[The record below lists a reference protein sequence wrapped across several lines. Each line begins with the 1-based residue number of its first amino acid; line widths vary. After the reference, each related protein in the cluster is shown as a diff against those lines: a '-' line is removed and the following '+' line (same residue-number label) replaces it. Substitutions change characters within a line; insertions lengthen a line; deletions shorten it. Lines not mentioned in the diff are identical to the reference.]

1 MIKYEV
7 GQVLF
12 ILAGA
17 TKGVVPVRICEEIK
31 RKSLGGTTIDY
42 MVNFPDRDEPINL
55 KVAKNQVFV
64 SEDAVKAHMM
74 KNAEHAIVRLLKSAR
89 TVAKKKFDY
98 SPARPVTAKPLK
110 NPVPKAKA
118 QEPTLESILDDI
130 ADTDPLQLED
140 DPEIASVNHSATI
153 EADGI
158 ELQLEDG
165 THARIHLPPEFQDL
179 IGTGT

>member
-17 TKGVVPVRICEEIK
+17 SKGVVPVRICEEIK

-42 MVNFPDRDEPINL
+42 MVNFPDRDEPVNL

-64 SEDAVKAHMM
+64 SEDAVKAHML
-74 KNAEHAIVRLLKSAR
+74 KNAEQAIIRLLKSAR

-98 SPARPVTAKPLK
+98 SPARPVIVAPPKKPT
-110 NPVPKAKA
+110 PTV
-118 QEPTLESILDDI
+118 QEPTLESILDDVPV
-130 ADTDPLQLED
+130 DDPLQFEED
-140 DPEIASVNHSATI
+140 LVDAPIESAAAT
-153 EADGI
+153 EVDGV
-158 ELQLEDG
+158 EFQLEDG
-165 THARIHLPPEFQDL
+165 TRARVHLPPEFQDL

>member
-17 TKGVVPVRICEEIK
+17 SKGVVPVRICEEIK

-55 KVAKNQVFV
+55 KIAKNQVFI

-74 KNAEHAIVRLLKSAR
+74 KNAEHAIIRLLKSAR

-98 SPARPVTAKPLK
+98 SPARPMVAASPKSPA
-110 NPVPKAKA
+110 PVV
-118 QEPTLESILDDI
+118 QEPTLESILDDG
-130 ADTDPLQLED
+130 DNDPLQFEND
-140 DPEIASVNHSATI
+140 SVNDPIKSAAAI
-153 EADGI
+153 EADGVA
-158 ELQLEDG
+158 LQLDDG

>member
-1 MIKYEV
+1 MTKYEV

-17 TKGVVPVRICEEIK
+17 SKGVVPVRICEEIK

-42 MVNFPDRDEPINL
+42 MVNFPDRDEPVNL

-64 SEDAVKAHMM
+64 SEDDVKAHMM
-74 KNAEHAIVRLLKSAR
+74 NNAEQAIVRLLKSAA

-98 SPARPVTAKPLK
+98 SPARPVTVSPPSKP
-110 NPVPKAKA
+110 PVPTT
-118 QEPTLESILDDI
+118 QEPTLESILDESSPD
-130 ADTDPLQLED
+130 DPLQFEEDLAD
-140 DPEIASVNHSATI
+140 DPAESAAAI
-153 EADGI
+153 EVDGVD
-158 ELQLEDG
+158 LQLEDG
-165 THARIHLPPEFQDL
+165 TRARVHLPPEFQDL